1 MLGGRNLEIK
11 IIGKICLPVVVILLV
26 VFIVAIPGNI
36 KPNDSGATPQT
47 VAEVVGGNNKFAF
60 DLYSQLAKNN
70 EKNVFFSPWSIY
82 TALAMT
88 YEGARGRTAEEMES
102 VLHLP
107 EDDDVR
113 RPSFAWIHNRLN
125 ENEEYEL
132 ESANAL
138 WAQEGHSFLDSYFG
152 IIENYYGGEI
162 ANLDFENGAEEARKA
177 INDWVSEK
185 TGGRIEELIE
195 EGMLTPL
202 TRLVLTNA
210 IYFKGEWAKQF
221 DEDATRPENFWVG
234 PGRTVEVPMMSLTGE
249 FNYMETEEFEA
260 LEMPYEG
267 GDLSMLI
274 LLPKTRFGLSDLE
287 KDIGPSLLNEIRGG
301 LREQTVDVY
310 MPRFELRTDYE
321 LSDALKE
328 MGMASAFSEGVADF
342 SGMDGT
348 GGLFMDL
355 VAHQAFV
362 RVDEGG
368 TEATA
373 ATGVVV
379 ILGIHKTFR
388 ADHPFLFIIQQ
399 TETGN
404 ILFMGRVIDP
414 SEQR

>member
-1 MLGGRNLEIK
+1 MEIK

-249 FNYMETEEFEA
+249 FNYTETEEFEA

-328 MGMASAFSEGVADF
+328 MGMASAFSGGIADF

-348 GGLFMDL
+348 RDLFMDL

>member
-249 FNYMETEEFEA
+249 FNYTETEEFEA

-267 GDLSMLI
+267 GDLSMLV
-274 LLPKTRFGLSDLE
+274 LLPKTGFGLSDLE

-328 MGMASAFSEGVADF
+328 MGMASAFSGGIADF

-348 GGLFMDL
+348 RDLFMDL

>member
-249 FNYMETEEFEA
+249 FNYTETEEFEA

-328 MGMASAFSEGVADF
+328 MGMASAFSGGIADF

-348 GGLFMDL
+348 RDLFMDL

>member
-1 MLGGRNLEIK
+1 IK
-11 IIGKICLPVVVILLV
+11 TIGKICLPVAAALLV

-249 FNYMETEEFEA
+249 FNYTETEEFEA

-328 MGMASAFSEGVADF
+328 MGMASAFSGGIADF

-348 GGLFMDL
+348 RDLFMDL